1 LTLESEGLANVDVDV
16 DEPNAPENNLSVK
29 YSLLF
34 NGSDKYN
41 DILSSI
47 NE

>member
-1 LTLESEGLANVDVDV
+1 LTLESEGLANVDV